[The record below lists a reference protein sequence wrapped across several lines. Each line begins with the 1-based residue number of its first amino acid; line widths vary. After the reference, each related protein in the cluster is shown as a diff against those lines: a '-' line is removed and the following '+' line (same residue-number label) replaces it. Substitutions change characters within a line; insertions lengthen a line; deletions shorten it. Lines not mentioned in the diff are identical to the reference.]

1 MISVKC
7 NACGKTYS
15 LKPEAAGQTFICQ
28 ACGGQIDVP
37 AGRQS
42 EPEQPVATSAPT
54 AAPTAAPTSNQNFQP
69 LPSDT
74 GSGGRQAALDRVK
87 LPATIMMVIA
97 GLTIATC
104 LILIVLGIVSIIG
117 GANTRGYQ
125 GEEIVLNGVVML
137 ITGVLGVIGNIIV
150 LVGSLKMKSLKSYGF
165 SLAAMIIAMIPCTFC
180 CLLQLPVS
188 IWGLIV
194 LNDAN
199 VKNAFKRT
207 R

>member
-7 NACGKTYS
+7 DACGKTYS

-28 ACGGQIDVP
+28 ACGGQVDVP

-42 EPEQPVATSAPT
+42 GSEQSVAT

-69 LPSDT
+69 LPSNT
-74 GSGGRQAALDRVK
+74 GSSGRQAALDRVK

-97 GLTIATC
+97 GISIATN
-104 LILIVLGIVSIIG
+104 LLSIIMG
-117 GANTRGYQ
+117 IIGIITGANTGGYQ
-125 GEEIVLNGVVML
+125 GEEMVLGGVIYLVS
-137 ITGVLGVIGNIIV
+137 GGLGVIGNAII
-150 LVGSLKMKSLKSYGF
+150 LVGSLKMKSLKSHGF
-165 SLAAMIIAMIPCTFC
+165 SLGAMILAMIPCNAC
-180 CLLQLPVS
+180 CLITLPVS

-199 VKNAFKRT
+199 VKDAFKRT

>member
-1 MISVKC
+1 MINVKC
-7 NACGKTYS
+7 NACGKAYS

-28 ACGGQIDVP
+28 ACGGQVDVP

-42 EPEQPVATSAPT
+42 EPRQPVATSS
-54 AAPTAAPTSNQNFQP
+54 PTAAPTSNQNFQP
-69 LPSDT
+69 LPSNT

-87 LPATIMMVIA
+87 LPAIIMMVIA
-97 GLTIATC
+97 GISIATN
-104 LILIVLGIVSIIG
+104 LVAIIIGIISIIT
-117 GANTRGYQ
+117 GANTGGYQ
-125 GEEIVLNGVVML
+125 GEEMVLGGVMYLVS
-137 ITGVLGVIGNIIV
+137 GVLGVIGNAII

-165 SLAAMIIAMIPCTFC
+165 SLAAMILAMIPCNAC
-180 CLLQLPVS
+180 CLITLPVS

>member
-42 EPEQPVATSAPT
+42 EPEQPVATSS
-54 AAPTAAPTSNQNFQP
+54 PTAAPTSNQNFQP
-69 LPSDT
+69 LPSNT

-97 GLTIATC
+97 GRTIATS

-125 GEEIVLNGVVML
+125 GEEIVLNGVGML

-165 SLAAMIIAMIPCTFC
+165 SLAAMIIAMIPCTAC

>member
-7 NACGKTYS
+7 DACGKTYS

-28 ACGGQIDVP
+28 ACGGQVDVP

-42 EPEQPVATSAPT
+42 ESEQSVATASPT
-54 AAPTAAPTSNQNFQP
+54 AAPTANQNFQA
-69 LPSDT
+69 LPSNT
-74 GSGGRQAALDRVK
+74 PSGGQQAALARVK

-97 GLTIATC
+97 GISIATN
-104 LILIVLGIVSIIG
+104 LVAIIIGIISIIT
-117 GANTRGYQ
+117 GANTGGYQ
-125 GEEIVLNGVVML
+125 GEEMVLGGVFYLVS
-137 ITGVLGVIGNIIV
+137 GVLGVIGNAII

-165 SLAAMIIAMIPCTFC
+165 SLGAMILAMIPCNAC
-180 CLLQLPVS
+180 CLITLPVS

-199 VKNAFKRT
+199 VKTAFKST